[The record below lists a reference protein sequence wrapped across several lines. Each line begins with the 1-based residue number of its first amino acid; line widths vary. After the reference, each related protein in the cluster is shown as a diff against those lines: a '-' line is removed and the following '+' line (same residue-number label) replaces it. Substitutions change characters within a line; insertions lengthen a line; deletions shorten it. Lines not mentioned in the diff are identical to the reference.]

1 MNPNE
6 ILALLNGGGASAPSA
21 PTNTGG
27 ASASSTKSTET
38 TPPANQ
44 LSIATATFLAVILI
58 GLVGLASAHL
68 QNA

>member
-6 ILALLNGGGASAPSA
+6 ILALLNGGGTPAPSA
-21 PTNTGG
+21 STNTGG
-27 ASASSTKSTET
+27 GAASSTKSTET

-44 LSIATATFLAVILI
+44 LGIATATFLAVLLI
-58 GLVGLASAHL
+58 GLVGLASAHP